1 MKIKKKEMR
10 RIATYCMIPTALC
23 SIAFLPYTAMARKV
37 IPVFIAAGQSNTDG
51 RVLNAVLPDYIK
63 QNKYHHTYWCYNNG
77 VYSSQG
83 KFSLFWPRIY
93 NEKNPDKWAYDA
105 VTYYY
110 LDQSMGTDYYVIKES
125 KGGTSINP
133 DCNSTDDMHWSA
145 SSAYL
150 SQTAAA
156 DKGGKSM
163 LKALCDNI
171 DLCIEKGFSTPKDAK
186 ENYAATSAKK
196 ENFEIKA
203 LLWHQGESDHHCEAS
218 YYENL
223 KAMIAY
229 IRRHLVAKTG
239 NKKYARLPI
248 IIGGISHKSQ
258 DYSPQVES
266 AQRRLAQEDKN
277 IHLVEVPDASLQDDH
292 LHFDAQG
299 AEMLGKKM
307 YAKLVELKLAGK
319 KARVIQ

>member
-1 MKIKKKEMR
+1 MKKNRNHATSSWAKKMLSG
-10 RIATYCMIPTALC
+10 IQVTYTLP
-23 SIAFLPYTAMARKV
+23 SFLLAASLLMPQWAEARKK
-37 IPVFIAAGQSNTDG
+37 IPAFITAGQSNTDG
-51 RVLNAVLPDYIK
+51 RVLNAQLPDYIK
-63 QNKYHHTYWCYNNG
+63 QHKYQHTYWCYNNG
-77 VYSSQG
+77 MYSSQG

-93 NEKNPDKWAYDA
+93 NELTPDKWAYDA

-145 SSAYL
+145 SPAYL

-156 DKGGKSM
+156 DKGGKSL

-171 DLCIEKGFSTPKDAK
+171 DLCLEKEDLEFR
-186 ENYAATSAKK
+186 
-196 ENFEIKA
+196 A

-229 IRRHLVAKTG
+229 IRHHLVEKTG
-239 NKKYARLPI
+239 NKKYARLPF

-258 DYSPQVES
+258 DYSPQVEA
-266 AQRRLAQEDKN
+266 AQRRLSQEDKN
-277 IHLVEVPDASLQDDH
+277 VHLVEVPDASLQGDH
-292 LHFDAQG
+292 LHFDVQG

-307 YAKLVELKLAGK
+307 YNKLVELKLAGK
-319 KARVIQ
+319 KAKFIQ